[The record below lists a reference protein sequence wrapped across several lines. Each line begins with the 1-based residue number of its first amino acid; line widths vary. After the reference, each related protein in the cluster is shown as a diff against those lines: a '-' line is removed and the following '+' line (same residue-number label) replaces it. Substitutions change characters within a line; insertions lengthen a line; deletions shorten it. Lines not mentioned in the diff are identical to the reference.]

1 MNWISNFVRPK
12 IRALVQKTEVPEN
25 LWQKCDAC
33 GAMIFHREL
42 EASHRVC
49 PHCSHHMR
57 IGPKERLALLFDE
70 GEFNRIELPD
80 VPSDPLK
87 FRDRRRYSERL
98 KEAQNRTGDKDA
110 IVVAHGMLGGKPL
123 VAAVFNFAFMGGSMG
138 AAVGEAL
145 IAAARLAVLQESA
158 LLVVPSSGGARMQEG
173 ILSLMQMPRTIIA
186 VDMVRDAGLPYLVL
200 LTDPTTGGVSASFA
214 MLGDITIAEPG
225 AVIGFA
231 GARVIE
237 ETIRETLPEGFQ
249 RSEYLLEHG
258 MIDMVAQRRDLRGI
272 LARIL
277 TLLSEKTPAVEV
289 DPLPASENPASEN
302 QAGEVPES
310 KQERA
315 EEPQD
320 KAAE

>member
-12 IRALVQKTEVPEN
+12 IRALVQKAEVPEN
-25 LWQKCDAC
+25 LWLKCDAC

-49 PHCSHHMR
+49 PHCDYHMR
-57 IGPKERLALLFDE
+57 IGPKERLALLFDD
-70 GEFNRIELPD
+70 GKFNRIELPD
-80 VPSDPLK
+80 VPADPLR

-98 KEAQNRTGDKDA
+98 KEAQSKTGEKDA
-110 IVVAHGMLGGKPL
+110 IVVAHGTLGGKPL
-123 VAAVFNFAFMGGSMG
+123 VAAAFNFAFMGGSMG
-138 AAVGEAL
+138 IAVGEAL
-145 IAAARLAVLQESA
+145 VAAARLAVLQESA

-173 ILSLMQMPRTIIA
+173 ILSLMQMPRTVIA

-237 ETIRETLPEGFQ
+237 ETIRETLPDGFQ
-249 RSEYLLEHG
+249 RSEYLKEHG
-258 MIDMVAQRRDLRGI
+258 MIDLVVPRRDLHAV
-272 LARIL
+272 LAR
-277 TLLSEKTPAVEV
+277 LLSLLSDKTPAVEAE
-289 DPLPASENPASEN
+289 PLPAASPAVAKA
-302 QAGEVPES
+302 QARTHEP
-310 KQERA
+310 A
-315 EEPQD
+315 EQAQG

>member
-12 IRALVQKTEVPEN
+12 IRALVQKAEVPEN
-25 LWQKCDAC
+25 LWEKCESC

-42 EASHRVC
+42 EANHKVC
-49 PHCSHHMR
+49 PHCGHHMR
-57 IGPKERLALLFDE
+57 IGPKERLALLFDD
-70 GEFNRIELPD
+70 GKYDRIELPE
-80 VPSDPLK
+80 VPNDPLK

-98 KEAQNRTGDKDA
+98 KEAQAKTGEGDA
-110 IVVAHGMLGGKPL
+110 LLVAHGTIGGKPL

-138 AAVGEAL
+138 VAVGEAL
-145 IAAARLAVLQESA
+145 LAAARLAVLQEAA

-173 ILSLMQMPRTIIA
+173 ILSLMQMPRTVIA
-186 VDMVRDAGLPYLVL
+186 VDLVKEAGLPYLVL

-214 MLGDITIAEPG
+214 MLGDIAIAEPG

-258 MIDMVAQRRDLRGI
+258 MIDMVAQRRDLRETLI
-272 LARIL
+272 RIL
-277 TLLSEKTPAVEV
+277 TLLVDKAPLAEVVPLPESEDNAPQATPSKEKTVA
-289 DPLPASENPASEN
+289 
-302 QAGEVPES
+302 ES
-310 KQERA
+310 QE
-315 EEPQD
+315 

>member
-25 LWQKCDAC
+25 LWLKCDAC

-49 PHCSHHMR
+49 PHCGHHMR

-70 GEFNRIELPD
+70 GEFSRIELPD

-98 KEAQNRTGDKDA
+98 KEAQSKTGEKDA
-110 IVVAHGMLGGKPL
+110 IVVAHGTLGGKPL
-123 VAAVFNFAFMGGSMG
+123 VAAAFNFAFMGGSMG
-138 AAVGEAL
+138 TAVGEAL
-145 IAAARLAVLQESA
+145 VAAARLAVLQDSA

-173 ILSLMQMPRTIIA
+173 ILSLMQMPRTVIA

-237 ETIRETLPEGFQ
+237 ETIRETLPDGFQ

-258 MIDMVAQRRDLRGI
+258 MIDMVVPRRDLRDV
-272 LARIL
+272 LSRIL
-277 TLLSEKTPAVEV
+277 TLLSDKTPAVEAV
-289 DPLPASENPASEN
+289 PLPASDRPAAEAKTSTHEP
-302 QAGEVPES
+302 PE
-310 KQERA
+310 Q
-315 EEPQD
+315 PQD